1 MINSR
6 KWTAVSQCI
15 DYYII
20 VVILSPAPC
29 LVNIQF
35 TYFHVTYLGM
45 KHQHDISVEL
55 SLHNLFLLN
64 FGKSIMVF
72 QEVAFKHTQYVHLLN
87 IEVLKEE

>member
-6 KWTAVSQCI
+6 KWTEVSQCI
-15 DYYII
+15 DYIII

-35 TYFHVTYLGM
+35 TYFYVTYLGM

-55 SLHNLFLLN
+55 SLQFIFVELWKINNGIPRSCF
-64 FGKSIMVF
+64 
-72 QEVAFKHTQYVHLLN
+72 
-87 IEVLKEE
+87 